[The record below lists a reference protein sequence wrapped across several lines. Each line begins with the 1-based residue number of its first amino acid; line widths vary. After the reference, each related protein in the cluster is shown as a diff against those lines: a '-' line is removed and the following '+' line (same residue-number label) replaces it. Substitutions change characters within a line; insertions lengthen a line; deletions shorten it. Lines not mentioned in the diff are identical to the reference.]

1 MKDLLTS
8 ITERL
13 GQKLNNDVNKINDEI
28 DEGMSMNDF
37 NKLLA
42 KIKKSGVNLNN
53 MSATQFLY
61 TMYKTL
67 DKNDFHA
74 LSVQIDQA
82 KDKLKKQPI
91 DCGGGSSCGGG
102 YSCGSTRRHRRS
114 YSCGYDDDRC

>member
-1 MKDLLTS
+1 MKDILTS
-8 ITERL
+8 LTERL
-13 GQKLNNDVNKINDEI
+13 GQKLNNDVNKINNEI

-37 NKLLA
+37 NKLMA
-42 KIKKSGVNLNN
+42 KIKKSGVNLNH

-74 LSVQIDQA
+74 LGIQIDQA
-82 KDKLKKQPI
+82 KKELKNAPI

-102 YSCGSTRRHRRS
+102 YSCGSSRSRRRS